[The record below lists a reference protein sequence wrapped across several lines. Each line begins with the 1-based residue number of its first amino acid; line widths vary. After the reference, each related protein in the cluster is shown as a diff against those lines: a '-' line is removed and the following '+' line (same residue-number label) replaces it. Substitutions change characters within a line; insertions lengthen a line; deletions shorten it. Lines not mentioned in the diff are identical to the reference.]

1 MYVFIPSR
9 NAAFPPFWWLLRFL
23 SLSLVL
29 SNLKTTCFGVFFS
42 QYVLSLGVIELLGSG
57 SSQTTSNLG
66 TSNFYQYV
74 FKYSLFF
81 FLSSPQSPLRMC
93 QAVCSCFIA
102 HGNGVFFFF
111 KWRFFFSLCF
121 LWIVSNPTSASS
133 LFFSSAASNLPQ
145 IPPCVFFI
153 SDTDCCLPLE
163 VWVLYL
169 KQIYLW

>member
-1 MYVFIPSR
+1 MEYHSFSILKKSCFWNSCFFFPFRASKTSLPCLLTWFIPENVSAVMYVFIPSC

-74 FKYSLFF
+74 FKYSLLF

-102 HGNGVFFFF
+102 HGNVFFFF
-111 KWRFFFSLCF
+111 F
-121 LWIVSNPTSASS
+121 
-133 LFFSSAASNLPQ
+133 
-145 IPPCVFFI
+145 
-153 SDTDCCLPLE
+153 
-163 VWVLYL
+163 
-169 KQIYLW
+169 

>member
-1 MYVFIPSR
+1 MYVFIPPR

-23 SLSLVL
+23 SLSPVL

-66 TSNFYQYV
+66 ASNFYQYV

-102 HGNGVFFFF
+102 HGNVFFNDTS
-111 KWRFFFSLCF
+111 FSLCVSFESF
-121 LWIVSNPTSASS
+121 LILLLQAHSS
-133 LFFSSAASNLPQ
+133 FLLQPPICPKSHPVYFSSQ
-145 IPPCVFFI
+145 IPTAV
-153 SDTDCCLPLE
+153 
-163 VWVLYL
+163 YL
-169 KQIYLW
+169 